1 MNGEGCPINVE
12 RFDSRYRARH
22 IHRSGGLS
30 QTLSIWEAGES
41 KEGAG
46 LTGSRIWG
54 QFIKVDTWVQ
64 EEVRDSG
71 TRTGREELG
80 LFSRA
85 RQKTP
90 R

>member
-12 RFDSRYRARH
+12 KFDSRYRARH

-30 QTLSIWEAGES
+30 RTLSIWEAGES
-41 KEGAG
+41 KAG
-46 LTGSRIWG
+46 LVLQEVGLG

-64 EEVRDSG
+64 EKVRDSG

-80 LFSRA
+80 LVSRA